1 MARKTANIADFEV
14 SSSSSFMKPGQMSQS
29 FLEGD
34 VTDLDAADD
43 EDGPMLGDD
52 ANFPADADEE
62 ENEDQLE
69 DGLPAPPKKNA
80 KPTTQSDDDEEAD
93 EQAPDEDE
101 DDEFSFAPM
110 VTDLLEEGVLV
121 LPEGKTIADYDDDKD
136 GFQEVI
142 RDSASQTLRNTI
154 AELPATAQRIL
165 QLAMNGG
172 SEQDLQQL
180 LALEDG
186 PDWETVNLDD
196 EDVQKAVVEEAMRLK
211 EPELTDE
218 EVADALADLEDLG
231 KLGKQAAKDQKY
243 LLKHQDGQKA
253 AVEAQVQERELANE
267 EAYRQEVANVRN
279 YINETKEIA
288 GLTLDKKDRDGFMAY
303 LTIKDKQGKTQADH
317 LNTPERRI
325 QKEFL
330 NYKNFNLGKL
340 KREAVTEATKEVRKQ
355 LGRYNAGR
363 GTSNQGQRP
372 TKRAEALDGAVMS
385 PSAWLAGFNAE

>member
-1 MARKTANIADFEV
+1 MAKKTANIADFEV

-34 VTDLDAADD
+34 VTDLDAAYDD

-52 ANFPADADEE
+52 ANFPADADED
-62 ENEDQLE
+62 EDGEQLE
-69 DGLPAPPKKNA
+69 DGLPAPPKKTT
-80 KPTTQSDDDEEAD
+80 KPAPQSEDDEEQDD
-93 EQAPDEDE
+93 EPNDEDE

-110 VTDLLEEGVLV
+110 VTDLLEDGVLV
-121 LPEGKTIADYDDDKD
+121 LPEGRTIADYDDDKD

-142 RDSASQTLRNTI
+142 RDSAYQTLQNTI
-154 AELPATAQRIL
+154 AELPATAQRIM
-165 QLAMNGG
+165 QLALSGG

-180 LALEDG
+180 MSLEDG
-186 PDWETVNLDD
+186 PDWDAVDLDD

-218 EVADALADLEDLG
+218 EIADALADLEDLG

-243 LLKHQDGQKA
+243 LVKHQDGQKA
-253 AVEAQVQERELANE
+253 QVEAQVQEREQASE
-267 EAYRQEVANVRN
+267 DAYKQEVANVRN
-279 YINETKEIA
+279 YINEIKDIA
-288 GLTLDKKDRDGFMAY
+288 GLGLTKADRDGFMAY
-303 LTIKDKQGKTQADH
+303 LTVKDKQGKTQADH
-317 LNTPERRI
+317 MNTPERRI

-372 TKRAEALDGAVMS
+372 TKRADALDGAVMS
-385 PSAWLAGFNAE
+385 PSAWLAGFNG

>member
-1 MARKTANIADFEV
+1 
-14 SSSSSFMKPGQMSQS
+14 MKPGQMSQS

-52 ANFPADADEE
+52 ANFPADEDEE
-62 ENEDQLE
+62 RDDEQLE
-69 DGLPAPPKKNA
+69 DGLPAPPKKKSQPA
-80 KPTTQSDDDEEAD
+80 AAPDEDEDAD

-142 RDSASQTLRNTI
+142 RDSAYQTLQNTI
-154 AELPATAQRIL
+154 ADLPATAQRIM
-165 QLAMNGG
+165 QLALNGG

-180 LALEDG
+180 MVLEEG
-186 PDWETVNLDD
+186 PDWDAVDLDD

-218 EVADALADLEDLG
+218 EIADALADLEDLG

-243 LLKHQDGQKA
+243 LVKHQDGQKA
-253 AVEAQVQERELANE
+253 QIESQAQQREQDNEA
-267 EAYRQEVANVRN
+267 AYRQEVTNVRN
-279 YINETKEIA
+279 YINEVKDIA
-288 GLTLDKKDRDGFMAY
+288 GLGLTKADRDGFMNY
-303 LTIKDKQGKTQADH
+303 LTVKDKQGKTQADH
-317 LNTPERRI
+317 MNTPERRI

-372 TKRAEALDGAVMS
+372 SKRTEALDGAVMS

>member
-34 VTDLDAADD
+34 VTDLDAVYDD

-52 ANFPADADEE
+52 EETLSADEDFSDE
-62 ENEDQLE
+62 LE
-69 DGLPAPPKKNA
+69 DGLPAPPRKKA
-80 KPTTQSDDDEEAD
+80 QPAPEYDDEEAD
-93 EQAPDEDE
+93 EEAPDEDE

-110 VTDLLEEGVLV
+110 VTDLLEDGVLV

-142 RDSASQTLRNTI
+142 RDSAYQTLQNTI
-154 AELPATAQRIL
+154 AELPATAQRIM

-172 SEQDLQQL
+172 SEQDLQAL
-180 LALEDG
+180 MTLEDG
-186 PDWETVNLDD
+186 PDWDAVDLDD

-218 EVADALADLEDLG
+218 EIADALADLEDLG

-243 LLKHQDGQKA
+243 LVKHQDGQKA
-253 AVEAQVQERELANE
+253 QVEAQVQEREQANE
-267 EAYRQEVANVRN
+267 DAYKQEVANVRN
-279 YINETKEIA
+279 YINEIKDIA
-288 GLTLDKKDRDGFMAY
+288 GLGLTKADRDGFMAY
-303 LTIKDKQGKTQADH
+303 LTVKDKQGKTQADH
-317 LNTPERRI
+317 MNTPERRI

-372 TKRAEALDGAVMS
+372 TKRADALDGAVMS
-385 PSAWLAGFNAE
+385 PSAWLAGFNG